1 MNEEA
6 MFSIKVPA
14 STANLGPGFDS
25 IGLALALYLEVRGS
39 FSERWE
45 VIPLSEDLKV
55 FPSDETNY
63 IVSIAKKVAA
73 AYNTELRP
81 CRLTVCSD
89 IPLTRGLGSSASAIV
104 AGIELANIAGNLH
117 LSTEEKIRHASLLEG
132 HPDNAGASVSG
143 GLVVGWHSEEETH
156 LISYPLEG
164 IKVIAVIPDYELR
177 TDDSRNVLPKSL
189 GYQDAVLASASANVL
204 LTALLTR
211 NWELAGAMMKKDRF
225 HQPYRSTLVPH
236 LAKVEQVAADK
247 GAVGTALSG
256 AGPTVLCLVVEE
268 KAAQVLECLANTFPS
283 YTVQMVD
290 IDNEGSKAMVYARG
304 DGMGTGKK

>member
-6 MFSIKVPA
+6 VFSIKVPA

-55 FPSDETNY
+55 FPADETNY

-73 AYNTELRP
+73 AHNTELRP

-225 HQPYRSTLVPH
+225 HQPYRRTLVPH
-236 LAKVEQVAADK
+236 LAKVEQAARDN

-268 KAAQVLECLANTFPS
+268 KAAQVLECLANTFPV

-290 IDNEGSKAMVYARG
+290 IDNEGSKAMIYARG
-304 DGMGTGKK
+304 DGMETGKK

>member
-1 MNEEA
+1 MSEEA

-55 FPSDETNY
+55 FPADETNY
-63 IVSIAKKVAA
+63 IVSIAKKVAE
-73 AYNTELRP
+73 AYNKELRP
-81 CRLTVCSD
+81 CRMTVCSD

-117 LSTEEKIRHASLLEG
+117 LSAEEKIRHASLLEG
-132 HPDNAGASVSG
+132 HPDNAGASVTG

-156 LISYPLEG
+156 VISYPLEG

-236 LAKVEQVAADK
+236 LSKVEEAARDS

-256 AGPTVLCLVVEE
+256 AGPTVLCLVEEE
-268 KAAQVLECLANTFPS
+268 KASQVLECLVTTFPA
-283 YTVQMVD
+283 YTVQLIN
-290 IDNEGSKAMVYARG
+290 IDNEGSKAMVFARG
-304 DGMGTGKK
+304 DGIETSKK

>member
-1 MNEEA
+1 MSEEA

-45 VIPLSEDLKV
+45 VIPLSENLKV
-55 FPSDETNY
+55 FPADETNY
-63 IVSIAKKVAA
+63 IVSIAKKVAE
-73 AYNTELRP
+73 AYNKELRP
-81 CRLTVCSD
+81 CRMTVCSD

-117 LSTEEKIRHASLLEG
+117 LSAEEKIRHASLLEG
-132 HPDNAGASVSG
+132 HPDNAGASVTG

-236 LAKVEQVAADK
+236 LSKVEEAARDS

-256 AGPTVLCLVVEE
+256 AGPTVLCLVEEE
-268 KAAQVLECLANTFPS
+268 KAGQVLECLVTTFPA
-283 YTVQMVD
+283 YTVQLIN
-290 IDNEGSKAMVYARG
+290 IDNEGSKAMVFARG
-304 DGMGTGKK
+304 EGIETSKK

>member
-55 FPSDETNY
+55 FPADETNY
-63 IVSIAKKVAA
+63 IVSIAKKVAE
-73 AYNTELRP
+73 AYNKELRP
-81 CRLTVCSD
+81 CRMTVCSD

-117 LSTEEKIRHASLLEG
+117 LSAEEKIRHASLLEG
-132 HPDNAGASVSG
+132 HPDNAGASVTG

-156 LISYPLEG
+156 VISYPLEG

-236 LAKVEQVAADK
+236 LSKVEEAARDS

-256 AGPTVLCLVVEE
+256 AGPTVLCLVEEE
-268 KAAQVLECLANTFPS
+268 KAGQVLECLVTTFPA
-283 YTVQMVD
+283 YTVQLIN
-290 IDNEGSKAMVYARG
+290 IDNEGSKAMVFARG
-304 DGMGTGKK
+304 EGIETSKK

>member
-25 IGLALALYLEVRGS
+25 IGLALALYLEVRGR

-45 VIPLSEDLKV
+45 VISLSEDLKV
-55 FPSDETNY
+55 FPADETNY
-63 IVSIAKKVAA
+63 IVSIAKKVAS

-236 LAKVEQVAADK
+236 LAKVEQAAADK

-304 DGMGTGKK
+304 DGMETGKK

>member
-1 MNEEA
+1 

-25 IGLALALYLEVRGS
+25 IGLALGLYLEIRGS

-45 VIPLSEDLKV
+45 VIPLSEELKV
-55 FPSDETNY
+55 FPTDETNY

-73 AYNTELRP
+73 ACNKELKP

-104 AGIELANIAGNLH
+104 AGIELANIAGNLD
-117 LSTEEKIRHASLLEG
+117 LSLEEKIRHASLLEG
-132 HPDNAGASVSG
+132 HPDNAGASVTG

-177 TDDSRNVLPKSL
+177 TEDSRNVLPKSL
-189 GYQDAVLASASANVL
+189 RFQDAVLASASANVL

-211 NWELAGAMMKKDRF
+211 NWELAGTMMKKDRF
-225 HQPYRSTLVPH
+225 HQPYRCSLVPH
-236 LAKVEQVAADK
+236 LAKIEQVAAES
-247 GAVGTALSG
+247 GAVGIALSG
-256 AGPTVLCLVVEE
+256 AGPTVLCLAVEE
-268 KAAQVLECLANTFPS
+268 KAVQVRESLAKTFPT
-283 YTVQMVD
+283 YAVQIVD
-290 IDNEGSKAMVYARG
+290 IDNEGSRAMIYARG
-304 DGMGTGKK
+304 DEMETSNK

>member
-1 MNEEA
+1 

-55 FPSDETNY
+55 FPADETNY
-63 IVSIAKKVAA
+63 IVSIAKKVAE
-73 AYNTELRP
+73 AYNKELRP
-81 CRLTVCSD
+81 CRMTVCSD

-117 LSTEEKIRHASLLEG
+117 LSAEEKIRHASLLEG
-132 HPDNAGASVSG
+132 HPDNAGASVTG

-156 LISYPLEG
+156 VISYPLEG

-236 LAKVEQVAADK
+236 LSKVEEAARDS

-256 AGPTVLCLVVEE
+256 AGPTVLCLVEEE
-268 KAAQVLECLANTFPS
+268 KAGQVLECLVTTFPA
-283 YTVQMVD
+283 YTVQLIN

-304 DGMGTGKK
+304 EGIETSKK

>member
-1 MNEEA
+1 MSEEA

-55 FPSDETNY
+55 FPADETNY
-63 IVSIAKKVAA
+63 IVSIAKKVAE
-73 AYNTELRP
+73 AYNKELRP
-81 CRLTVCSD
+81 CRMTVCSD

-117 LSTEEKIRHASLLEG
+117 LSAEEKIRHASLLEG
-132 HPDNAGASVSG
+132 HPDNAGASVTG

-156 LISYPLEG
+156 VISYPLEG

-236 LAKVEQVAADK
+236 LSKVEEAARDS

-256 AGPTVLCLVVEE
+256 AGPTVLCLVEEE
-268 KAAQVLECLANTFPS
+268 KAGRVLECLVTTFPA
-283 YTVQMVD
+283 YTVQLIN
-290 IDNEGSKAMVYARG
+290 IDNEGSKAMVFARG
-304 DGMGTGKK
+304 EGIETSKK

>member
-1 MNEEA
+1 MSEEA

-55 FPSDETNY
+55 FPADETNY
-63 IVSIAKKVAA
+63 IVSIAKKVAE
-73 AYNTELRP
+73 AYNKELRP
-81 CRLTVCSD
+81 CRMTVCSD

-117 LSTEEKIRHASLLEG
+117 LSAEEKIRHASLLEG
-132 HPDNAGASVSG
+132 HPDNAGASVTG

-156 LISYPLEG
+156 VISYPLEG

-236 LAKVEQVAADK
+236 LSKVEEAARDS

-256 AGPTVLCLVVEE
+256 AGPTVLCLVEEE
-268 KAAQVLECLANTFPS
+268 KAGQVLECLVTTFPA
-283 YTVQMVD
+283 YTVQLIN

-304 DGMGTGKK
+304 EGIETSKK

>member
-1 MNEEA
+1 MSEEA

-55 FPSDETNY
+55 FPADETNY
-63 IVSIAKKVAA
+63 IVSIAKKVAE
-73 AYNTELRP
+73 AYNKELRP
-81 CRLTVCSD
+81 CRMTVCSD

-117 LSTEEKIRHASLLEG
+117 LSAEEKIRHASLLEG
-132 HPDNAGASVSG
+132 HPDNAGASVTG

-156 LISYPLEG
+156 VISYPLEG

-236 LAKVEQVAADK
+236 LSKVEEAARDS

-256 AGPTVLCLVVEE
+256 AGPTVLCLVEEE
-268 KAAQVLECLANTFPS
+268 KAGQVLECLVTTFPA
-283 YTVQMVD
+283 YTVQLIN
-290 IDNEGSKAMVYARG
+290 IDNEGSKAMVFAQG
-304 DGMGTGKK
+304 DGIETSKK

>member
-1 MNEEA
+1 MSEEA

-55 FPSDETNY
+55 FPADETNY
-63 IVSIAKKVAA
+63 IVSIAKKVAE
-73 AYNTELRP
+73 AYNKELRP
-81 CRLTVCSD
+81 CRMTVCSD

-117 LSTEEKIRHASLLEG
+117 LSAEEKIRHASLLEG
-132 HPDNAGASVSG
+132 HPDNAGASVTG

-156 LISYPLEG
+156 VISYPLEG

-236 LAKVEQVAADK
+236 LSKVEEAARDS

-256 AGPTVLCLVVEE
+256 AGPTVLCLVEEE
-268 KAAQVLECLANTFPS
+268 KAGQVLECLVTTFPA
-283 YTVQMVD
+283 YTVQLIN
-290 IDNEGSKAMVYARG
+290 IDNEGSKAMVFARG
-304 DGMGTGKK
+304 EGIETSKK

>member
-1 MNEEA
+1 MSEEA

-45 VIPLSEDLKV
+45 VIPLSENLKV
-55 FPSDETNY
+55 FPADETNY

-73 AYNTELRP
+73 VYNKELRP

-117 LSTEEKIRHASLLEG
+117 LSAEEKIRHASILEG
-132 HPDNAGASVSG
+132 HPDNAGASLSG
-143 GLVVGWHSEEETH
+143 GLVVGWHSKEETH

-164 IKVIAVIPDYELR
+164 IKVIAVIPDYELL
-177 TDDSRNVLPKSL
+177 TDDSRNVLPESL

-204 LTALLTR
+204 LTALLTG
-211 NWELAGAMMKKDRF
+211 NWELAGAMMNKDRF
-225 HQPYRSTLVPH
+225 HQPYRSKLVPH
-236 LAKVEQVAADK
+236 LAIVEQAAADS

-268 KAAQVLECLANTFPS
+268 KAGQVLECLANTFPA
-283 YTVQMVD
+283 YTVRLVD
-290 IDNEGSKAMVYARG
+290 IDNEGSKAVVYARG
-304 DGMGTGKK
+304 DGMEISKK

>member
-1 MNEEA
+1 MSEEA

-55 FPSDETNY
+55 FPADETNY
-63 IVSIAKKVAA
+63 IVSIAKKVAE
-73 AYNTELRP
+73 AYNKELRP
-81 CRLTVCSD
+81 CRMTVCSD

-117 LSTEEKIRHASLLEG
+117 LSAEEKIRHASLLEG
-132 HPDNAGASVSG
+132 HPDNAGASVTG

-156 LISYPLEG
+156 VISYPLEG

-211 NWELAGAMMKKDRF
+211 NWELAGTMMKKDRF

-236 LAKVEQVAADK
+236 LSKVEEAARDS

-256 AGPTVLCLVVEE
+256 AGPTVLCLVEEE
-268 KAAQVLECLANTFPS
+268 KAGQVLECLVNTFPA
-283 YTVQMVD
+283 YTVQLIN
-290 IDNEGSKAMVYARG
+290 IDNEGSKAMVFARG
-304 DGMGTGKK
+304 DGMETSKK

>member
-1 MNEEA
+1 MSEEA

-55 FPSDETNY
+55 FPADETNY
-63 IVSIAKKVAA
+63 IVSIAKKVAE
-73 AYNTELRP
+73 AYNKELRP
-81 CRLTVCSD
+81 CRMTVCSD

-117 LSTEEKIRHASLLEG
+117 LSSEEKIRHASLLEG

-156 LISYPLEG
+156 VISYPLEG

-225 HQPYRSTLVPH
+225 HQPYRSMLVPH
-236 LAKVEQVAADK
+236 LAKVEQAARDS

-256 AGPTVLCLVVEE
+256 AGPTVLCLVEEE
-268 KAAQVLECLANTFPS
+268 KAGQVLECLANTFPA
-283 YTVQMVD
+283 YTVQLIN

-304 DGMGTGKK
+304 DGLETSKK

>member
-1 MNEEA
+1 MSEEA

-55 FPSDETNY
+55 FPADETNY
-63 IVSIAKKVAA
+63 IVSIAKKVAE
-73 AYNTELRP
+73 AYNKELRP
-81 CRLTVCSD
+81 CRMTVCSD

-117 LSTEEKIRHASLLEG
+117 LSAEEKIRHASLLEG
-132 HPDNAGASVSG
+132 HPDNAGASVTG

-156 LISYPLEG
+156 VISYPLEG

-236 LAKVEQVAADK
+236 LSKVEEVARDS

-256 AGPTVLCLVVEE
+256 AGPTVLCLVEEE
-268 KAAQVLECLANTFPS
+268 KAGQVLECLVTTFPA
-283 YTVQMVD
+283 YTVQLIN
-290 IDNEGSKAMVYARG
+290 IDNEGSKAMVFARG
-304 DGMGTGKK
+304 EGIETSKK